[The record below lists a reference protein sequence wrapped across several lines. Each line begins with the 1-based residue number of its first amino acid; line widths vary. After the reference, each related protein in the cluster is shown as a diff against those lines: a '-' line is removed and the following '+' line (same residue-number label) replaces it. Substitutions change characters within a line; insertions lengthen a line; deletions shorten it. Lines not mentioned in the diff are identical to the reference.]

1 MIKFISKLDAKL
13 KDLLQQEFPEMSGRK
28 IKNLIQYS
36 QIEVDGKL
44 LAHPT
49 KIIKKGSEVM
59 IEKRSKPE
67 IDYPFKVYYEDEN
80 MLIAEKPAG
89 ILTSSAPGSM
99 EDSFFM
105 YMNAAYKAEKGE
117 RLFPVHRLDREV
129 AGLIVLAKDE
139 GTQAFLKE
147 NWPRGRKKY
156 YALTEGTPPKEE
168 DKIVSW
174 LYEDSRQIVHSSDK
188 EIPGSKK
195 AVTHYKILQTKHG
208 RTLLDL
214 ELETGRKN
222 QLRVHMSSIG
232 CPIVGDWRYGADKTV
247 KRQIR
252 LYAYFLRLPH
262 PKKKEQIKVE
272 RPVPGYFWKFPSK
285 DEKYK

>member
-1 MIKFISKLDAKL
+1 MIKFISKSEGPL

-36 QIEVDGKL
+36 HIEIDGKL
-44 LAHPT
+44 LSHPT
-49 KIIKKGSEVM
+49 RIIKKGSEIT

-67 IDYPFKVYYEDEN
+67 IEYPFKVYYDDEH

-89 ILTSSAPGSM
+89 ILTSSPPGSM
-99 EDSFFM
+99 GDSFFM
-105 YMNAAYKAEKGE
+105 YMNAAYKEAKGE

-129 AGLIVLAKDE
+129 AGLLVLAKNE
-139 GTQAFLKE
+139 ETQQFLKE
-147 NWPRGRKKY
+147 NWAQARKKY
-156 YALTEGTPPKEE
+156 YALTEGKPPKQEG
-168 DKIVSW
+168 KIISW
-174 LYEDSRQIVHSSDK
+174 LYEDQHQLVHSSDK
-188 EIPGSKK
+188 EVPNSKK
-195 AVTHYKILQTKHG
+195 AVTHYKVIQERYG

-222 QLRVHMSSIG
+222 QLRVHMSAIG
-232 CPIVGDWRYGADKTV
+232 CPIVGDWRYGADKKI

-252 LYAYFLRLPH
+252 LFSYFLRLPH
-262 PKKKEQIKVE
+262 PKLKQQVKVE
-272 RPVPGYFWKFPSK
+272 RPLPGFFWKFPEK